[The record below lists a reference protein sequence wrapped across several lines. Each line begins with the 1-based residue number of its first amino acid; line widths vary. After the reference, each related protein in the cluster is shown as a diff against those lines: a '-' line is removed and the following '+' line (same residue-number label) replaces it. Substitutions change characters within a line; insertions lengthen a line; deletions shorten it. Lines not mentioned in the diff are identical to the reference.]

1 MLCFYDS
8 VRPSL
13 GIINNYSLI
22 AVRICVSLLKSTM
35 NTNLLEKLPKTEKEW
50 LHFFKKVEALV
61 IDINK
66 KYENSQ
72 VKEWLKKVKGGEV
85 SYSRNGK
92 PLSSKPN
99 DKLSYQAV
107 YQNNGVRIEEDFRG
121 EDEGDFRDRGSYRD
135 VIINNVVIKYR
146 LTFID
151 FINFTEAVD
160 GIDIKISIQ
169 KCFGQIFEFRIEL
182 ENVIYLGVYNGQSYT
197 VSKLIPSDPTCAL
210 SKPEETFLKC
220 YTKECKMS
228 EPLVWAL
235 EFAGKNVG
243 EHAQENIK
251 RLTRLGYRSIEE
263 VEKDDK

>member
-1 MLCFYDS
+1 MICFYD
-8 VRPSL
+8 SL
-13 GIINNYSLI
+13 GIINNYSFI
-22 AVRICVSLLKSTM
+22 AIRICVSLLKSTM

-72 VKEWLKKVKGGEV
+72 IKEWLKKVKGGEV
-85 SYSRNGK
+85 LYSRNGK
-92 PLSSKPN
+92 PLSSKPK

-160 GIDIKISIQ
+160 GIDIEISIE
-169 KCFGQIFEFRIEL
+169 KCFGPIFEFRIEL
-182 ENVIYLGVYNGQSYT
+182 ENAIYLGVYNGQSYT
-197 VSKLIPSDPTCAL
+197 VSKLDPSVPPWAFP
-210 SKPEETFLKC
+210 KPEETFLKC
-220 YTKECKMS
+220 YTKECEMS

-235 EFAGKNVG
+235 EFIGKSA
-243 EHAQENIK
+243 AQLAEENIK
-251 RLTRLGYRSIEE
+251 QMIKNGYRSIEE
-263 VEKDDK
+263 IENDEK